1 MIRSLLTRF
10 RRDRRGVSAVEF
22 ALIAPLLISIY
33 FSLAVLSGAMMAER
47 KASHVASAIG
57 DLVAQSTVLHDADFT
72 DIFSIANT
80 VMAPFDTTSTALQ
93 MRVSSIAEDAS
104 GNVTVAWSNSQNMTA
119 LVKNAPYTGLPT
131 GLISTGQTII
141 LSEVTYTYNS
151 PVSSFVQSIIP
162 NALTFTEHFYLK
174 PRQSDSVSWISP

>member
-1 MIRSLLTRF
+1 MIRSLLIRF

-22 ALIAPLLISIY
+22 ALIAPLLISTY
-33 FSLAVLSGAMMAER
+33 FALAVLSGAMMAER

-80 VMAPFDTTSTALQ
+80 VMAPFDTTSTALK
-93 MRVSSIAEDAS
+93 MRVSSIGQDAN
-104 GNVTVAWSNSQNMTA
+104 GAVKVLWSKPQNMTA
-119 LVKNAPYTGLPT
+119 LSGAYTGLPA
-131 GLISTGQTII
+131 GLISNGQTII

-174 PRQSDSVSWISP
+174 PRQSDSVTALTP

>member
-1 MIRSLLTRF
+1 MIRSLLIRF

-22 ALIAPLLISIY
+22 ALIAPLLISTY
-33 FSLAVLSGAMMAER
+33 FALAVLSGAMMAER

-80 VMAPFDTTSTALQ
+80 VMAPFDTTSTALK
-93 MRVSSIAEDAS
+93 MRVSSIGQDAN
-104 GNVTVAWSNSQNMTA
+104 GAVKVLWSKPQNMTA
-119 LVKNAPYTGLPT
+119 LVQGTTYTGLPA
-131 GLISTGQTII
+131 GLISNGQTII

-174 PRQSDSVSWISP
+174 PRQSDSVTALTP